1 MALVLNAKAGSK
13 FLVGENWIKV
23 KHIEGPTR
31 VRIVTDGGTPYVL
44 EGDDETEVFP
54 NVWIGI
60 ADTDAT
66 TKLRLTF
73 DAPLNVTILRS
84 ELLKTPKSP

>member
-1 MALVLNAKAGSK
+1 MALVLNASVGSK

-23 KHIEGPTR
+23 KRIQGPTS
-31 VRIVTDGGTPYVL
+31 VRIVTDDGTRYIL
-44 EGDDETEVFP
+44 EGDDETEVFQ

-66 TKLRLTF
+66 RQLRLTF
-73 DAPLNVTILRS
+73 DAPLKVKILRS
-84 ELLKTPKSP
+84 ELIK

>member
-1 MALVLNAKAGSK
+1 MALVLNATTGSK

-23 KHIEGPTR
+23 KRVEGPTS
-31 VRIVTDGGTPYVL
+31 VRIVTDDGTRYVL
-44 EGDDETEVFP
+44 VGDDETEVVP

-73 DAPLNVTILRS
+73 DAPLTVKILRS
-84 ELLKTPKSP
+84 ELVK

>member
-1 MALVLNAKAGSK
+1 MALVLNASVGSK

-23 KHIEGPTR
+23 KRIQGPTS
-31 VRIVTDGGTPYVL
+31 VRIVTDDGTRYVL
-44 EGDDETEVFP
+44 EGDDETEVFR

-66 TKLRLTF
+66 RQLRLTF
-73 DAPLNVTILRS
+73 DAPLKVKILRS
-84 ELLKTPKSP
+84 ELVK

>member
-1 MALVLNAKAGSK
+1 MALVLNASVGSK

-23 KHIEGPTR
+23 KRIQGPTS
-31 VRIVTDGGTPYVL
+31 VRIVTDDGTRYIL
-44 EGDDETEVFP
+44 EGDDETEVFQ

-66 TKLRLTF
+66 RQLRLTF
-73 DAPLNVTILRS
+73 DAPLKVKILRS
-84 ELLKTPKSP
+84 ELVK